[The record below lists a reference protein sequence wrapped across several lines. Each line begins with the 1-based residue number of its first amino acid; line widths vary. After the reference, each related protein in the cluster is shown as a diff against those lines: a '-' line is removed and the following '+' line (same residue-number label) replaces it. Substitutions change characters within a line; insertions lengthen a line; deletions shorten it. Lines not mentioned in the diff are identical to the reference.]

1 MSLIILK
8 MKIIFRMFSAIQI
21 VVKQIKFNLTRIRK
35 SIGLALN
42 HSVPE
47 AGQLVN
53 HYCTNIGT
61 SCEQALVSKNKH
73 IKTNQNKDKQE
84 KEKKE
89 IYFFEFLFRKFVK
102 KIETSNRYKF
112 YELKIGQTKNGVGQN
127 WDYLVG
133 FV

>member
-1 MSLIILK
+1 M
-8 MKIIFRMFSAIQI
+8 FRIIQI
-21 VVKQIKFNLTRIRK
+21 VIKHIKFNLNKIRK

-53 HYCTNIGT
+53 HYRTKIGT
-61 SCEQALVSKNKH
+61 SCEQVLVSKNKH
-73 IKTNQNKDKQE
+73 IKTYQNKDKQE
-84 KEKKE
+84 KQKKE
-89 IYFFEFLFRKFVK
+89 IYFFEFLFRKFAK
-102 KIETSNRYKF
+102 NIETSNRHKF
-112 YELKIGQTKNGVGQN
+112 YELKIGQTKNEFDQN